1 MKENDLFEIMGDIDD
16 VKIEEAYNAKA
27 KNKNFVL
34 LKHLSFAACFIL
46 VAAVSFSVINEKKI
60 KNYSVT
66 DTIVE
71 EPKEVSQETVNTPPS
86 QKEKPEANDTDA
98 LPESGISSDTDALPE
113 SGISNDTDALPESGI
128 SSDTSVLP
136 EPESSNDTS
145 VLPEPESSND
155 VSILPETETNNS
167 SGVLPN
173 NEPNNGAIVIPDVDK
188 QKTDNEEVELES
200 FPTEDDAIVEETARE
215 ETNDRTSG
223 GGGGS
228 GGGSS
233 GGGSSA
239 SYGKTFSAE
248 YLNSLN
254 EKILEQATN
263 EEFSFIVSSS
273 VNEGANKVEVFVS
286 SMEEALIGKIKALDT
301 QGGAIEFI
309 LINIDLQ

>member
-86 QKEKPEANDTDA
+86 QKEKPEA
-98 LPESGISSDTDALPE
+98 
-113 SGISNDTDALPESGI
+113 NDTDALPESGI